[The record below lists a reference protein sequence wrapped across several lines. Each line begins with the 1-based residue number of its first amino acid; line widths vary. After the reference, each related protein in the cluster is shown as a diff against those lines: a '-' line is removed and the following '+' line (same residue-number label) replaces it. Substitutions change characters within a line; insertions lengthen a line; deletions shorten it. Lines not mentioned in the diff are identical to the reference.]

1 MKAVPGN
8 ISDEELLARYRES
21 HKSEQLAELYK
32 RYIPLV
38 YGVALKYFKYSED
51 AQDAVMDIFEELL
64 TKVQVND
71 IRLFRLWLY
80 VCVRNYCLMKLRK
93 RSLNPI
99 LTLDENFMEF
109 CDDFNLEDIRE
120 EDQKEKVLLKC
131 IESLPEKQRISI
143 YRFFMEDRSYKEIE
157 EATGFS
163 LKMIKSFIQNGKRNL
178 KLCMQK
184 KGVIV

>member
-1 MKAVPGN
+1 
-8 ISDEELLARYRES
+8 
-21 HKSEQLAELYK
+21 
-32 RYIPLV
+32 
-38 YGVALKYFKYSED
+38 
-51 AQDAVMDIFEELL
+51 
-64 TKVQVND
+64 
-71 IRLFRLWLY
+71 
-80 VCVRNYCLMKLRK
+80 
-93 RSLNPI
+93 
-99 LTLDENFMEF
+99 MEF